1 VVCHTE
7 PEEISEVE
15 LPRCAGLAPLP
26 LADDLPVEG
35 GVEVHQAV
43 HEVGLQPGVQATQDH
58 SVIRFAQPRHVHLQS
73 EEQSVLNSVLRIRD
87 PVPFR
92 PLDPGSRMGK
102 KNQDPYQGSGSGMN
116 IPDHISKS
124 LEKFFLG

>member
-7 PEEISEVE
+7 PEEIPEVE
-15 LPRCAGLAPLP
+15 LPGCAGLAPQP

-43 HEVGLQPGVQATQDH
+43 HEISLQPGVKATQDH

-73 EEQSVLNSVLRIRD
+73 EEQSVLNSVMQIRIRD
-87 PVPFR
+87 PVPF
-92 PLDPGSRMGK
+92 
-102 KNQDPYQGSGSGMN
+102 
-116 IPDHISKS
+116 
-124 LEKFFLG
+124 